1 MSDEGQPG
9 PVERPR
15 TGFRAMTEASA
26 EDWATIAATDRIFE
40 RGLPGWLLGAL
51 QLLQN
56 DCHGFAIDRLQHCL
70 QAATRAYRAGC
81 DEEYIACA
89 LVHDVGATL
98 APQTHDAFVAMIMRP
113 YVSEANHWMLAHH
126 GVFQKYYFGHFFGGD
141 RNERE
146 QHRGHPYFERTAEFC
161 HQFDQ
166 MSFDPDYDTLALRD
180 FAPLLHRVLA
190 QPRR

>member
-1 MSDEGQPG
+1 
-9 PVERPR
+9 
-15 TGFRAMTEASA
+15 MTEATGA
-26 EDWATIAATDRIFE
+26 DWMKIAAADRAFE
-40 RGLPGWLLGAL
+40 RGLPAWLLGAL
-51 QLLQN
+51 QLLEN

-70 QAATRAYRAGC
+70 QAATRAYRAGK

-126 GVFQKYYFGHFFGGD
+126 GVFQGYYFAHFFGAD
-141 RNERE
+141 RNQRD
-146 QHRGHPYFERTAEFC
+146 QFRSHPHFERTAEFC

-166 MSFDPDYDTLALRD
+166 MAFDPDYDTLPLRA